1 MTTQLENLLISSIKI
16 AQKQYGEMTGGYA
29 LWHAPESF
37 VQMVTAKEIYKEL
50 GVIVYPECTPD
61 QFSRDS
67 NKVVK
72 LGRPPKINE
81 QQRFD
86 LVTWWK
92 KKSQPRALIELKLT
106 YASMASVLKDADK
119 LYAFRKEALR
129 TKGLRHGYLLVY
141 NSAYRN
147 TEIKKVR
154 QGKQTITDR
163 FDATTEALKN
173 KGFKLVKA
181 WISPEKR
188 HFPTDTQVFAHGV
201 ALWRID
207 FLNTP

>member
-1 MTTQLENLLISSIKI
+1 MNSLLENVLIASIKT

-37 VQMVTAKEIYKEL
+37 VQMVTAREVYKKL

-67 NKVVK
+67 NRVVM

-86 LVTWWK
+86 LVVWWK
-92 KKSQPRALIELKLT
+92 NEFQPRALIELKLT
-106 YASMASVLKDADK
+106 YATMGSVVKDADK
-119 LYAFRKEALR
+119 LYAFRKEAVR

-147 TEIKKVR
+147 IEIKKDR
-154 QGKQTITDR
+154 QGKQTIADR
-163 FDATTEALKN
+163 FDATTEVLKD
-173 KGFKLVKA
+173 KGFKLVES
-181 WISPEKR
+181 WISPEKL

-207 FLNTP
+207 F